1 MQDLIHFILHIDK
14 HLIDLFAQ
22 YGVWIYAILFLIIF
36 AETGF
41 VVTPFLPGDS
51 LLFAAGA
58 LAGIGNLSPMLL
70 FVLLATA
77 AVVGNLVNYA
87 IGYFVGEQILQR
99 GWIKEKYMT
108 QTQGFYEKYGTKAIV
123 ISRFMPIIRTIA
135 PFVAGLGKMD
145 YKKFGFYNLVGGI
158 GWVGFFIWLGYFV
171 GQMEFVKNN
180 FSLITLVIIGISV
193 LPVLFAVAKE
203 YWGNKNN

>member
-22 YGVWIYAILFLIIF
+22 YGTWIYAILFLIIF

-58 LAGIGNLSPMLL
+58 LAGIGNLSPTLL
-70 FVLLATA
+70 FVLLTTA
-77 AVVGNLVNYA
+77 AILGNMVNYA
-87 IGYFVGEQILQR
+87 VGYFVGDQILQR

-145 YKKFGFYNLVGGI
+145 YKKFGFYNIVGGVA
-158 GWVGFFIWLGYFV
+158 WVGLFIWLGYFV
-171 GQMEFVKNN
+171 GQTEFVKKN
-180 FSLITLVIIGISV
+180 FSLITIAIIGVSV

-203 YWGNKNN
+203 YFETKK

>member
-22 YGVWIYAILFLIIF
+22 YGTWIYAILFLIIF

-58 LAGIGNLSPMLL
+58 LAGIGNLSPTLL
-70 FVLLATA
+70 FVLLAIA
-77 AVVGNLVNYA
+77 AILGNFVNYA
-87 IGYFVGEQILQR
+87 IGYFVGDQILQR

-145 YKKFGFYNLVGGI
+145 YKKFGFYNIVGGI
-158 GWVGFFIWLGYFV
+158 AWVGLFIWLGYFV
-171 GQMEFVKNN
+171 GQTEFVKNN
-180 FSLITLVIIGISV
+180 FSLITLAIIAISV

-203 YWGNKNN
+203 YFGKQK

>member
-22 YGVWIYAILFLIIF
+22 YGTWIYAILFLIIF

-58 LAGIGNLSPMLL
+58 LAGIGNLSPTLL
-70 FVLLATA
+70 FVLLTTA
-77 AVVGNLVNYA
+77 AILGNMVNYA
-87 IGYFVGEQILQR
+87 VGYFVGDQILQR

-145 YKKFGFYNLVGGI
+145 YKKFGFYNIVGGI
-158 GWVGFFIWLGYFV
+158 AWVGLFIWLGYFV
-171 GQMEFVKNN
+171 GQTEFVKKN
-180 FSLITLVIIGISV
+180 FSLITIAIIGVSV
-193 LPVLFAVAKE
+193 LPVLFAVTKE
-203 YWGNKNN
+203 YFETKK

>member
-70 FVLLATA
+70 FILLATA

-87 IGYFVGEQILQR
+87 IGYFVGDQILQR

-108 QTQGFYEKYGTKAIV
+108 QTQAFYEKYGTKAIV

-145 YKKFGFYNLVGGI
+145 YKKFGFYNLIGGVI
-158 GWVGFFIWLGYFV
+158 WVGFFVWLGYFV
-171 GQMEFVKNN
+171 GQTEFVKNN
-180 FSLITLVIIGISV
+180 FSLITLAIIGISV

-203 YWGNKNN
+203 YWGSKKN

>member
-1 MQDLIHFILHIDK
+1 MQDVIHFILHIDK
-14 HLIDLFAQ
+14 HLIDLFSQ
-22 YGVWIYAILFLIIF
+22 YGTWIYAILFLIIF

-58 LAGIGNLSPMLL
+58 LAGIGNLSPLVLFLL
-70 FVLLATA
+70 LSA
-77 AVVGNLVNYA
+77 AAIIGNIVNYA
-87 IGYFVGEQILQR
+87 IGYFVGDQIVQR

-108 QTQGFYEKYGTKAIV
+108 QTQAFYDKHGTKAIV

-135 PFVAGLGKMD
+135 PFVAGLGKME
-145 YKKFGFYNLVGGI
+145 YKKFGFYNIIGGVA
-158 GWVGFFIWLGYFV
+158 WVGFFVWLGYFV
-171 GQMEFVKNN
+171 GQTEFVKNN
-180 FSLITLVIIGISV
+180 FSLITLAIIGISL

-203 YWGNKNN
+203 YLKKDTV